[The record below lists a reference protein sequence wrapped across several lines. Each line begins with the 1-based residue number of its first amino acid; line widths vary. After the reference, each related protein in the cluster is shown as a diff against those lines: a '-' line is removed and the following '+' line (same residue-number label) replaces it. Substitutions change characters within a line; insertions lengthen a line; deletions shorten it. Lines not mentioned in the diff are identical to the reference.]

1 LGLGNNVVHLFYQS
15 FGFIVIIRA
24 LWGPFVSGVFGATGF
39 GDSAGLDT
47 AGFGDSAG
55 LDTAGFGDSAGLGI
69 SVLAG
74 STVLDVTAF
83 IGSVGLGISVLA
95 GSSGLGVSV
104 LSGSADVGIFG
115 SGCSGSNLPE
125 INLLHSPKVLFTS
138 WPLII
143 FSIAIGLNFHIFL

>member
-1 LGLGNNVVHLFYQS
+1 LGFSDSILHLFYQS
-15 FGFIVIIRA
+15 FGFIVMIRA
-24 LWGPFVSGVFGATGF
+24 LWGPFVTGVFGVAGI
-39 GDSAGLDT
+39 GDSTDLDT
-47 AGFGDSAG
+47 TDFGGSTGLGISVLAGS
-55 LDTAGFGDSAGLGI
+55 TGLGI

-104 LSGSADVGIFG
+104 LSGSADVGVFG

-138 WPLII
+138 
-143 FSIAIGLNFHIFL
+143 